1 DPVRPVLAAN
11 VRPHE
16 YLDDLPLITDPQTAR
31 VTDLFNVSYEVL
43 LQILERFFAHTDE
56 TDAQLKVLA
65 DATIA
70 LMQQVIRP
78 LGDLIPTLPV
88 GPEHPGRTAGPS
100 FELFYESDYLLP
112 HRQAAWALLAERL
125 DMAAGLCG
133 ELCAGP
139 GAAIGGQLGPV
150 LTGIRQVAASLA
162 AYLPP
167 DRPQAAIGASEPLS
181 APEIDAIAAQCA
193 TVLSELPAEP
203 ETVQVTAAA
212 AGIIA
217 ALSPAAARSARA
229 SGAGTDADAAAGRL
243 WDAALTV
250 TRLRARLGASGDSP
264 PELAEATARLQDLAL
279 RLVPAATRP
288 ARLAEL
294 WQAQAGLPAGIQ
306 AAGNGPYLA
315 TNIPALVDH
324 LGIAARPAPQLA
336 LCRCGASAAKPACDG
351 ACHSNGFSDA
361 KDPERVPDQRDT
373 YHGQQVT
380 IFDNRGICQHS
391 GYCTD
396 RLPGVF
402 RTDAEPFVAPSG
414 GRMDEIIRAV
424 RDCPSGA
431 LSYAL
436 GGHEER
442 GYVDWDHA
450 RGPAI
455 EVTADGPYRV
465 TGAVPLTGADGEPAA
480 RARGAS
486 AEHYA
491 LCRCGH
497 SRNKPFCSGMHWYAG
512 FRDPLPRPGP
522 TLFEWAGGL
531 GPLTRT
537 ARLLYE
543 KHVPAD
549 PVLAAAFA
557 TMAAD
562 QPHRLAAWLAAAL
575 GAPGQD
581 EAAQPAAAVLPPG
594 SPPLTGD
601 QRARWVMLA
610 SQAADEA
617 GLPADPGFRA
627 AWSSVIEW
635 LSRSATAP
643 DATGAPARIP
653 RWDWGPPGPPEPAP
667 DESGQASAG
676 PAALPGPEEP
686 VSFAA
691 HIKPLFR
698 SRDRQAM
705 SFAFDLWS
713 ANDVRTHAE
722 EILAR
727 LDDGTMP
734 CDGTWPAAQIDVFRR
749 WTQTGTRP

>member
-1 DPVRPVLAAN
+1 
-11 VRPHE
+11 
-16 YLDDLPLITDPQTAR
+16 
-31 VTDLFNVSYEVL
+31 
-43 LQILERFFAHTDE
+43 
-56 TDAQLKVLA
+56 
-65 DATIA
+65 
-70 LMQQVIRP
+70 
-78 LGDLIPTLPV
+78 
-88 GPEHPGRTAGPS
+88 
-100 FELFYESDYLLP
+100 
-112 HRQAAWALLAERL
+112 
-125 DMAAGLCG
+125 
-133 ELCAGP
+133 
-139 GAAIGGQLGPV
+139 
-150 LTGIRQVAASLA
+150 
-162 AYLPP
+162 
-167 DRPQAAIGASEPLS
+167 
-181 APEIDAIAAQCA
+181 
-193 TVLSELPAEP
+193 
-203 ETVQVTAAA
+203 
-212 AGIIA
+212 
-217 ALSPAAARSARA
+217 
-229 SGAGTDADAAAGRL
+229 
-243 WDAALTV
+243 
-250 TRLRARLGASGDSP
+250 
-264 PELAEATARLQDLAL
+264 
-279 RLVPAATRP
+279 
-288 ARLAEL
+288 
-294 WQAQAGLPAGIQ
+294 
-306 AAGNGPYLA
+306 
-315 TNIPALVDH
+315 
-324 LGIAARPAPQLA
+324 
-336 LCRCGASAAKPACDG
+336 
-351 ACHSNGFSDA
+351 
-361 KDPERVPDQRDT
+361 
-373 YHGQQVT
+373 
-380 IFDNRGICQHS
+380 
-391 GYCTD
+391 
-396 RLPGVF
+396 
-402 RTDAEPFVAPSG
+402 
-414 GRMDEIIRAV
+414 MDEIIRAV

-442 GYVDWDHA
+442 GHVDWDHA

-465 TGAVPLTGADGEPAA
+465 TGAIPLTGADGEPAA

-512 FRDPLPRPGP
+512 FRDPLPRPAP

-643 DATGAPARIP
+643 DAAGAPARIP
-653 RWDWGPPGPPEPAP
+653 RWDWGPPGPPAPAP

-691 HIKPLFR
+691 HVKPLFR

-713 ANDVRTHAE
+713 ADEVRAHAG

-727 LDDGTMP
+727 LANGSMP
-734 CDGTWPAAQIDVFRR
+734 CDGAWSPEQIDVFRR
-749 WTQTGTRP
+749 WTQTGTMP